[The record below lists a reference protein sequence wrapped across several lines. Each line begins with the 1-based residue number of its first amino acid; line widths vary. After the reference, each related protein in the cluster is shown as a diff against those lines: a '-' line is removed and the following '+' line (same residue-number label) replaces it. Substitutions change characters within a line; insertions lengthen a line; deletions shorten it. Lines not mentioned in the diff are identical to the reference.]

1 MSFINREQVPER
13 YLQRIYYISEAMIE
27 CPSCGTTK
35 TERNG
40 YCASC
45 NHAARKEERESKKV
59 KVVKPIRK
67 VSKKMAKDLQ
77 DYGVQ
82 RRQYLAEHTECE
94 ARVSPQC
101 DGDSCEVHHSAKR
114 GANLLNIETFVA
126 VCRPCHVHIET
137 VMRAEERR
145 EKGLLR
151 TVEGTI

>member
-1 MSFINREQVPER
+1 
-13 YLQRIYYISEAMIE
+13 MIQ

-35 TERNG
+35 IERNG

-45 NHAARKEERESKKV
+45 NMARRKEECRNAMV

-67 VSKKMAKDLQ
+67 VSKKTAKELQ
-77 DYGVQ
+77 DYSVQ
-82 RRQYLAEHTECE
+82 RRQYLAGHPECE

-114 GANLLNIETFVA
+114 GANLLNVDTFVA
-126 VCRPCHVHIET
+126 VCRPCHRYIED
-137 VMRAEERR
+137 VMSAAERR

-151 TVEGTI
+151 TVEGTV